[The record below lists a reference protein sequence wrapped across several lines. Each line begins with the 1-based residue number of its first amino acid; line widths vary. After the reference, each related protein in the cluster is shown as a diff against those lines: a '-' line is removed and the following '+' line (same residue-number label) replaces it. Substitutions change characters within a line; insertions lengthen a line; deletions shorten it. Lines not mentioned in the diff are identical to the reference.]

1 MIGTKNERE
10 CRNRK
15 WALMA
20 QKSNWTTEEHI
31 LWGKMLQEG
40 KDFEA
45 ISKALKTK
53 SVDSCKKRV
62 FVIRRNM
69 LKYHHHFK
77 FPIEKKLMDL
87 IQTVDVD
94 EPIVIQ
100 TTRKNDDRWRASEH

>member
-1 MIGTKNERE
+1 
-10 CRNRK
+10 
-15 WALMA
+15 
-20 QKSNWTTEEHI
+20 
-31 LWGKMLQEG
+31 MLQEG
-40 KDFEA
+40 KDFQA

-87 IQTVDVD
+87 IQTVEVD

-100 TTRKNDDRWRASEH
+100 TTRKNDDRWRASEHQKWAKMFKEGKSFQSIAEEIGTKTER